1 MTTTKIK
8 RTPKATEVDDSAD
21 EKSTTNGAL
30 EVAAAENGVAY
41 SRPAVAES
49 GAEDAFDETDEEET
63 AEDDTDDE
71 VTVPEE
77 SIGFEAIP
85 TGDDS
90 DDGETI
96 AFQSTTGNVS
106 SELDAWEEARDD
118 SAETE
123 AYRAATEAAEST
135 EDNVRM
141 YLREIGK
148 VELLTKEDERIL
160 SRQVESSLWLEKIEW
175 VQRTGT
181 PVTDMPR
188 NRDQMPVFVDMV
200 DPVIIVGEVFKSLGK
215 LAPAAD
221 EIVRFVVDL
230 SVGSLARLSPV
241 IIAIKDYA
249 NNPAPQNT
257 VGTAMQ
263 RLKDMAVVADALTKA
278 SGQEGPAT
286 LSQLSGNARAARIL
300 KIAKDVNAERDER
313 YMDAIAGVKK
323 ALRVTVQSNIEKRF
337 KVSGHEDFATVKAR
351 LNLPKGTT
359 DKVAIPLAKSEVLV
373 AELADRLQAF
383 RKEIGSRHAVAPK
396 VVISKL
402 TLKRSRT
409 ATRRNAKTPLP
420 RNLAG
425 VLSDRD
431 LRAMIEPDAYPSA
444 LIPHIS
450 QKLGITHES
459 DIEDMYGVTDLD
471 SKSAKQIYDLL
482 RDDKPR
488 GQHEVLKVKIGKL
501 MADIASHIDSLNR
514 YFDDPSTVR
523 TPFKRLIN
531 LERTKSNPA
540 PYINALSKRVKLKPI
555 TIDVPL
561 TEPRLHALVN
571 DARDAMKDDTDY
583 EMLLQYL
590 MTTLRVTT
598 DSDIYKA
605 FGVFDETSIKG
616 RGKKARAA
624 NTAEEKLKKR
634 FEKTSL
640 IVRELAIQSSLLPRD
655 YAVLLPPELKLSDL
669 VTDDDNDV
677 IPWYAADIE
686 KSKWILESHL
696 SRIRRDGDKARLHL
710 GQANL
715 RLVVSVAKKYTNRG
729 LLFQD
734 LIQEGNIGLMRAIEK
749 FDYRK
754 GYKFSTYATWWIR
767 QGVTRAIA
775 DQSRTIRMPVHMVEA
790 LNKVRRATRELSQEN
805 NRKPTIEEIA
815 ERIEMPVEKVAE
827 ALKNGQELM
836 SLESPVGEEGDN
848 ELGDLLPDKDAEEP
862 PEAAARRSLHDQINH
877 MLSELEVRERQV
889 IAMRF
894 GLADGE
900 EKTLEDIG
908 EELGLT
914 RERIRQ
920 IERTG
925 LNKLKRKAP
934 IKEMKELLS

>member
-8 RTPKATEVDDSAD
+8 RPNRVSTSDEDPSLAGSPDRAD
-21 EKSTTNGAL
+21 EAS
-30 EVAAAENGVAY
+30 ESNGVL
-41 SRPAVAES
+41 RNGVVDEAES
-49 GAEDAFDETDEEET
+49 DSDDVFDES
-63 AEDDTDDE
+63 EDDEMTDDE
-71 VTVPEE
+71 SEEVVSVAEE

-96 AFQSTTGNVS
+96 AFGATAGNVS

-123 AYRAATEAAEST
+123 AYRQATEAAEST

-175 VQRTGT
+175 VERTGLPIT
-181 PVTDMPR
+181 KMPR
-188 NRDQMPVFVDMV
+188 NRDQMPVFVDLV
-200 DPVIIVGEVFKSLGK
+200 DPVIIVSEVFKSLGK

-221 EIVRFVVDL
+221 EIVKFVVDL
-230 SVGSLARLSPV
+230 SAGSLTQLSPV
-241 IIAIKDYA
+241 LVAITDYA
-249 NNPAPQNT
+249 TNPTPSHK
-257 VGTAMQ
+257 VGIALP
-263 RLKDMAVVADALTKA
+263 RLKELATVADALTKA
-278 SGQEGPAT
+278 SGNEGPAT
-286 LSQLSGNARAARIL
+286 LAQLTGESEAAKTLQTARDA
-300 KIAKDVNAERDER
+300 DAERDEG
-313 YMDAIAGVKK
+313 YLEALAAVKK
-323 ALRVTVQSNIEKRF
+323 ALRVTVQTNIEKRF
-337 KVSGHEDFATVKAR
+337 KVSGTADIESIKSR
-351 LNLPKGTT
+351 LNLPDGTT
-359 DKVAIPLAKSEVLV
+359 DKESMPLAKTEVLIC
-373 AELADRLQAF
+373 ELANRLRDFHKQVEG
-383 RKEIGSRHAVAPK
+383 KHTVADGVPLA
-396 VVISKL
+396 KL
-402 TLKRSRT
+402 TVKRPKSASRRT
-409 ATRRNAKTPLP
+409 TKAPVP
-420 RNLAG
+420 RNLAA
-425 VLSDRD
+425 VLTDRG
-431 LRAMIEPDAYPSA
+431 LRAMLEPDAYPSA
-444 LIPHIS
+444 LITHVS
-450 QKLGITHES
+450 QKLGITHET
-459 DIEDMYGVTDLD
+459 DIEATFGVVDLD
-471 SKSAKQIYDLL
+471 SKFTKRIYDML
-482 RDDKPR
+482 RDDKPLA
-488 GQHEVLKVKIGKL
+488 QQEVLKEKVRRLFAEITG
-501 MADIASHIDSLNR
+501 HIDALNR
-514 YFDDPSTVR
+514 YFDDPSLVR
-523 TPFKRLIN
+523 TPFTRLATLKRS
-531 LERTKSNPA
+531 KSNPA
-540 PYINALSKRVKLKPI
+540 PYINALSKRVKLKPV
-555 TIDVPL
+555 TIDIPL
-561 TEPRLHALVN
+561 TEPKLHDLAN
-571 DARDAMKDDTDY
+571 DARDAMKDDTNY

-590 MTTLRVTT
+590 MTALNVTI
-598 DSDIYKA
+598 DSDIYEG

-640 IVRELAIQSSLLPRD
+640 IVRELAIQSSLLPKD
-655 YAVLLPPELKLSDL
+655 FAVLLPPELKLSDL
-669 VTDDDNDV
+669 VTDDDVDI
-677 IPWYAADIE
+677 IPWYATDIE
-686 KSKWILESHL
+686 KSKPILESHL

-815 ERIEMPVEKVAE
+815 ERIEVHVDKVAD
-827 ALKNGQELM
+827 ALRNGQELM

-862 PEAAARRSLHDQINH
+862 PEAAARRSLHDQIAS
-877 MLSELEVRERQV
+877 MLRELDEREQQV

-894 GLADGE
+894 GLSDGE

-934 IKEMKELLS
+934 IKEMRELLS